1 MQSLLNESQTR
12 SGQIEVNFMMADI
25 SFRAYYGGQTKDY
38 LPDFTLGNPLS
49 QCHVGE

>member
-12 SGQIEVNFMMADI
+12 SGQIEVEFMMADT
-25 SFRAYYGGQTKDY
+25 SFRGDYGEQNKDY

-49 QCHVGE
+49 QCHINQ

>member
-12 SGQIEVNFMMADI
+12 SGQIEVNFMMAGT
-25 SFRAYYGGQTKDY
+25 SFRAYYGEQRKGY

-49 QCHVGE
+49 QCHIGE

>member
-12 SGQIEVNFMMADI
+12 SGQIEVNFMMADT
-25 SFRAYYGGQTKDY
+25 SFRAYYNGQIKVY

-49 QCHVGE
+49 QCHIGK

>member
-12 SGQIEVNFMMADI
+12 SGQIEVNFMMAGT
-25 SFRAYYGGQTKDY
+25 SFRAYYGGQIKVY

-49 QCHVGE
+49 QCHISQ